1 MRLFLLLL
9 WDRIGFVDTQPIM
22 GRQMN
27 ETTQAKLILHH
38 APRTRSIRCRWL
50 LEEMGVPHTLA
61 QAPYRATPEETSAYL
76 ELHPLAKI
84 PALEHG
90 DTTMFESVA
99 IMQYILA
106 NFGPSEFE
114 VRPGE
119 TDYGRFLQ
127 WMHFG
132 EGGMTLPVTMLLAHT
147 ALLPEEHRNVG
158 IAAWAKDETDK
169 HLKALEQSGI
179 AHDTYLVADRF
190 TAADISVGYMLY
202 LLKII
207 RQFGDAPDSVKAY
220 FRRITSRDAWKKAS
234 AD

>member
-1 MRLFLLLL
+1 M
-9 WDRIGFVDTQPIM
+9 VDTT
-22 GRQMN
+22 GK
-27 ETTQAKLILHH
+27 ELILHH

-50 LEEMGVPHTLA
+50 LEEMGIAYTLK
-61 QAPYRATPEETSAYL
+61 QAPYRATPEETAAYR

-90 DTTMFESVA
+90 ETTMFESVA

-106 NFGPSEFE
+106 TFGPSELE

-127 WMHFG
+127 WLHFG

-147 ALLPEEHRNVG
+147 ALLPEEHRNAG
-158 IAAWAKDETDK
+158 IAAWAKSETDK
-169 HLKALEQSGI
+169 HLEALEHSGI
-179 AHDTYLVADRF
+179 GKGSYLVADRL

-207 RQFGDAPDSVKAY
+207 RQFGDAPDSVRAY
-220 FRRITSRDAWKKAS
+220 FRRITARDSWKIAS